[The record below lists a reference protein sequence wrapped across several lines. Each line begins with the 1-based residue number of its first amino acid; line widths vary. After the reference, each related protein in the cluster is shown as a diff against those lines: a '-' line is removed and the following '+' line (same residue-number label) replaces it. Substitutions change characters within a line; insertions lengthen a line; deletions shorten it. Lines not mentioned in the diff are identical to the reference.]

1 MTVTVGNL
9 DCGAQK
15 VMTVGYLHTA
25 ADYYSANWLI
35 VEAGVYRPVI
45 KLRTDGSYGRAKAY
59 LRKYVDGGSDIDLA
73 VTTQIEGSGTDL
85 VTGTDVTLASGDKVY
100 IFLDVIRTY
109 SGDPPG
115 AKAKAALGISVA
127 SAVKSNIDRQ
137 DAQTGDLMGGSHVS
151 DMFV

>member
-1 MTVTVGNL
+1 MSITVGNL

-15 VMTVGYLHTA
+15 VMAVGYFDTE

-35 VEAGVYRPVI
+35 VEAGVYRPSV
-45 KLRTDGSYGRAKAY
+45 KLRTNGTYGRAKAY

-73 VTTQIEGSGTDL
+73 VTTQITAGGTD
-85 VTGTDVTLASGDKVY
+85 VAIGTDVTLAAGDKVY
-100 IFLDVIRTY
+100 IFLDVTRGY
-109 SGDPPG
+109 SSGLG

-137 DAQTGDLMGGSHVS
+137 DAQTGDLMGGSHVG
-151 DMFV
+151 DMFE